1 MVVSVKSNLAV
12 PQTVKDGV
20 TTGPAIPLL
29 YIYPREM
36 KSYVHTKTCAR
47 MFLSSVICNRGE
59 VETNQTVQLIDE

>member
-36 KSYVHTKTCAR
+36 KSYVHTKFSMR
-47 MFLSSVICNRGE
+47 IFVITKAGNNPNIQQVVNR
-59 VETNQTVQLIDE
+59 